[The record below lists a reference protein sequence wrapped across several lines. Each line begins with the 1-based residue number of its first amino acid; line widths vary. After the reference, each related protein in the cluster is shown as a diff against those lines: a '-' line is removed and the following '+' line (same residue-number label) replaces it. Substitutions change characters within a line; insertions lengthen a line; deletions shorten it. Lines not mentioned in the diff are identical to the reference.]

1 MLLALFFCFLVWVH
15 GADEVFDL
23 VDESLAVG
31 ETGQGEGLAA
41 VRAFGTRVLDPFS
54 QAALAGEFWA
64 WWTHSGLFD
73 GVHADIA
80 LEEGGVIGE
89 IWILG

>member
-1 MLLALFFCFLVWVH
+1 M
-15 GADEVFDL
+15 FDL

-54 QAALAGEFWA
+54 QAALAGEF
-64 WWTHSGLFD
+64 
-73 GVHADIA
+73 
-80 LEEGGVIGE
+80 
-89 IWILG
+89 